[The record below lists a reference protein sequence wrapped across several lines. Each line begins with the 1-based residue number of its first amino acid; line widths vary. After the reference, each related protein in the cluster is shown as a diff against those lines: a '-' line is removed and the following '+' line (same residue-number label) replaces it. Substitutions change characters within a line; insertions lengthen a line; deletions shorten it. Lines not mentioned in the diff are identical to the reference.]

1 MKSIAKLLLLA
12 MLLTLASCGGEAG
25 EDAITDMISDDTTE
39 ILPTGPQLNIGS
51 ETYDGQKFTILTT
64 LHNEWEHVVEEAT
77 GEIVNDA
84 IYNRNMNVESLLN
97 IDIEYIVSAG
107 NWGDRNAYCALI
119 RSDVM
124 SDSKAYDLITGV
136 TVCVMPLTLERMF
149 LHADELEYVNIENP
163 WWVSGMMEDIALD
176 GKLYGLLGDACV
188 NLYTDLAVFY
198 FNKTLLDEYQL
209 ENPYDLVRSGSW
221 TIDKLSEMVQN
232 ISHDLN
238 GDSELT
244 AEDDQFGMMGF
255 STVNRSLMTGAE
267 IQTIPIVDGMPTV
280 VDLSER
286 FVSMYDKLYKLCAE
300 NNGYITVEGD
310 YTKNSAHFA
319 NGQTLFIDNW
329 LRAVNLFRDME
340 DDFGIIPFPKLDAD
354 QQEYHTQI
362 GTSTSMLFV
371 PITAKDAALTSKV
384 AEAMSYYGWKDVVP
398 AYYEVALKEKY
409 TRDEDVKEMLDIIRN
424 SAQMSFTFAYSTMFS
439 QWPNQLTEFSN
450 KSVSNSIASIY
461 DSYKPQWEATLDM
474 IVETYKNQ

>member
-1 MKSIAKLLLLA
+1 MKHTAKILLFS
-12 MLLTLASCGGEAG
+12 MLLTLAACGETGEAG
-25 EDAITDMISDDTTE
+25 NTDVVSDDTTE
-39 ILPTGPQLNIGS
+39 IQPHGPQLEVGS

-64 LHNEWEHVVEEAT
+64 KHNEWEHVVEEAT

-84 IYNRNMNVESLLN
+84 IYNRNLAVETLLD
-97 IDIEYIVSAG
+97 IDIEYIVSLG
-107 NWGDRNAYCALI
+107 NWDERNEYCTLI

-124 SDSKAYDLITGV
+124 SDTKAYDLITGV

-232 ISHDLN
+232 VSHDLN

-255 STVNRSLMTGAE
+255 KTVNRSLMTGAE

-286 FVSMYDKLYKLCAE
+286 FVSLYDKLYKLCVE
-300 NNGYITVEGD
+300 NDGYITVPGD
-310 YTKNSAHFA
+310 YTKNSTHFA

-329 LRAVNLFRDME
+329 LRAVDLFRDME
-340 DDFGIIPFPKLDAD
+340 DDFGIIPFPKLDAE

-424 SAQMSFTFAYSTMFS
+424 SAHMSFTFAYSTMFTPF
-439 QWPNQLTEFSN
+439 PNVITEFSN
-450 KSVSNSIASIY
+450 KSVNSSIASIY
-461 DSYKPQWEATLDM
+461 DSNKPQWEATLEM
-474 IVETYKNQ
+474 IVDTYKNQ